1 MYLSYIRHAIGTI
14 PWRMSNS
21 NRWQAK
27 VIVQW
32 VEGDALRTQHFDSP
46 SDGFGS
52 EERADLWAIAL
63 GRKWID
69 DGKPC
74 IEVVVNRPDSLLA

>member
-1 MYLSYIRHAIGTI
+1 MYLPYKGHAIGTI
-14 PWRMSNS
+14 PWQMSNS

-32 VEGDALRTQHFDSP
+32 AEGDTLRTQHFASP
-46 SDGFGS
+46 TDGFGS

-69 DGKPC
+69 AGKPSS
-74 IEVVVNRPDSLLA
+74 ELVDRDDSLLV